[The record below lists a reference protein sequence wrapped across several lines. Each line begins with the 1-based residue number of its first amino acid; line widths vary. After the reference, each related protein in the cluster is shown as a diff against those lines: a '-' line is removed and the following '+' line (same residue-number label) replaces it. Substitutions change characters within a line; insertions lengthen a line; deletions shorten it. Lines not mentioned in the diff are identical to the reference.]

1 MRNLFLLFFIIYISL
16 VFESIAYSTP
26 VWVPVRVIASV
37 SLPPDAVN
45 SFFIQPGQIELDSN
59 SDFRELAEEAL
70 QMWPHGT
77 EKLNRLLKEKGGVAN
92 ITEMM
97 SAPSYLYGGEELTSY
112 DIKVTDFKIGKAMNI
127 RFKNLTVE
135 ELEDIT
141 YTKRPLIEVI
151 DNFIGR
157 KSSVFKG
164 FNFHEHGIKS
174 IKNLYDYIQTELSES
189 AHKVP
194 EELIAQFKQSAISQ
208 IIYETWMEKL
218 ESKEARD
225 FSSRIELS
233 ILEKWLSLSNQ
244 EQCRV
249 NILPDFITKAKNNV
263 VLIDGLSVLE
273 IDSIKTAATNLK
285 YIYYSFYLRE
295 LCAKANTNNEGAA
308 IFSSVWNLFYEDG
321 LVNEP
326 INFGPPNSATSSFFR
341 LVVEKL
347 YTDANPQLFML
358 AWNGLRS
365 QGLITGNG
373 DEHILQL
380 VKNTIDFRSQES
392 AIILRG
398 LYEKGLS
405 EEEPNLQLFGLA
417 LGASLQRAKEIT
429 DIELAAK
436 LDTLFYENLS
446 TLQCMEIIE
455 RLILDEHF
463 VPCAMVWAYFINK
476 KLLPIELDQEIFKQM
491 PKDDSPSNLE
501 ILKKLHDARDPA
513 RFGHLWNAF
522 LSAASLNEEDD
533 ESLSHFIIAKSHVR

>member
-263 VLIDGLSVLE
+263 VLIDGL
-273 IDSIKTAATNLK
+273 A
-285 YIYYSFYLRE
+285 
-295 LCAKANTNNEGAA
+295 
-308 IFSSVWNLFYEDG
+308 FS
-321 LVNEP
+321 
-326 INFGPPNSATSSFFR
+326 
-341 LVVEKL
+341 K
-347 YTDANPQLFML
+347 
-358 AWNGLRS
+358 
-365 QGLITGNG
+365 
-373 DEHILQL
+373 
-380 VKNTIDFRSQES
+380 
-392 AIILRG
+392 
-398 LYEKGLS
+398 
-405 EEEPNLQLFGLA
+405 
-417 LGASLQRAKEIT
+417 
-429 DIELAAK
+429 
-436 LDTLFYENLS
+436 
-446 TLQCMEIIE
+446 
-455 RLILDEHF
+455 
-463 VPCAMVWAYFINK
+463 
-476 KLLPIELDQEIFKQM
+476 
-491 PKDDSPSNLE
+491 
-501 ILKKLHDARDPA
+501 
-513 RFGHLWNAF
+513 
-522 LSAASLNEEDD
+522 
-533 ESLSHFIIAKSHVR
+533 